1 MFPFLDRSEDL
12 ILLKGFAIAMAPVY
26 STNPPQ
32 DLPTED
38 TIEVLLEIWTT
49 IPILAPV
56 METFWTDLS
65 VRWLAILKLP
75 KNQSAMVDAI
85 AYRWDKLASECL
97 QSCCLVLAGAPVAQS
112 QKWTQFEPSSGLA
125 LLIQRAPETIQAI
138 IPSYIA
144 ETVSKLPD
152 ENIEALVSNLL
163 KGLLTE
169 DWAKL
174 ILSVLEG
181 LCRAKCYHFLSNFT
195 SKACLI
201 SIRRI
206 LNETESHGVLMICK
220 RLLLGYT
227 HSPKAFHSLLPE
239 LRTAFENLVEKA
251 SSEHCF
257 SRILFEFCKFLHVLL
272 FIHPGFPELYSGLSV
287 CLRKIGISPPEASE
301 VRKLVSENSW
311 RVSSQIDWI
320 KYETKSTELRQE
332 GFPTGLEN
340 LGNTCFINSVLQS
353 LYFSSF
359 FLEDFK
365 KAPVSKNSL
374 FQALKA
380 VFAEL
385 AQSKQ
390 RYHSPSK
397 LIDLKNTSLFPK
409 GSQGDSAEFFK
420 YVLDAYCT
428 TIKNEDIPFSGKI
441 ETSIRCLH
449 CNYESHSD
457 ERFVELSL
465 PFPDADE
472 KSSGLSI
479 ETLLD
484 SYFLEPVRLSGDSM
498 YFCSSCNVKRE
509 ASSQTKLKILPMHL
523 AICLKRFMFDKETLS
538 RSKILTVRSL

>member
-1 MFPFLDRSEDL
+1 
-12 ILLKGFAIAMAPVY
+12 
-26 STNPPQ
+26 
-32 DLPTED
+32 
-38 TIEVLLEIWTT
+38 
-49 IPILAPV
+49 
-56 METFWTDLS
+56 
-65 VRWLAILKLP
+65 
-75 KNQSAMVDAI
+75 
-85 AYRWDKLASECL
+85 
-97 QSCCLVLAGAPVAQS
+97 
-112 QKWTQFEPSSGLA
+112 
-125 LLIQRAPETIQAI
+125 
-138 IPSYIA
+138 
-144 ETVSKLPD
+144 
-152 ENIEALVSNLL
+152 
-163 KGLLTE
+163 
-169 DWAKL
+169 
-174 ILSVLEG
+174 
-181 LCRAKCYHFLSNFT
+181 
-195 SKACLI
+195 
-201 SIRRI
+201 
-206 LNETESHGVLMICK
+206 
-220 RLLLGYT
+220 
-227 HSPKAFHSLLPE
+227 
-239 LRTAFENLVEKA
+239 
-251 SSEHCF
+251 
-257 SRILFEFCKFLHVLL
+257 
-272 FIHPGFPELYSGLSV
+272 
-287 CLRKIGISPPEASE
+287 
-301 VRKLVSENSW
+301 
-311 RVSSQIDWI
+311 
-320 KYETKSTELRQE
+320 
-332 GFPTGLEN
+332 
-340 LGNTCFINSVLQS
+340 